1 MSEFFQTNREVV
13 YFIYGQAFFVLGLA
27 IAFRSRKHSELAL
40 GAHLWLLAVFGLVHG
55 VYEWGIIFIPIQQ
68 RYLPGDAVNALRVL
82 QLALETIS
90 FFALYQFG
98 AELVAVGA
106 RRAWFWRALPGALL
120 ALWAG
125 AFLVVLAGATNT
137 FREIWT
143 TGDAFSRYLLGVPG
157 AAMAAFGLWLQARH
171 VQHFD
176 VPHIANYL
184 RGAAFAFAAYAGA
197 SIIVPRNDFFPATI
211 LNYDTF
217 FQTAGFPV
225 AMIRALC
232 GILIA
237 YLIFRAMD
245 IFDVETD
252 RQLKDAARARA
263 IAADRERIGRELH
276 DGIIQSL
283 YAAGLNLE
291 DAGLTIDEDAG
302 RAREKIGAV
311 TQSLNRT
318 IRDIRSYILD
328 LRRAGESGDWHG
340 DLDELARAFR
350 LQTLVDAEFR
360 VEGEPHVEPN
370 LQARMQI
377 VAIAREA
384 LVNAGRHAR
393 ATRVAVKLIY
403 QPDQVAL
410 DVTDN
415 GVGFAVEDSDTTR
428 ADGSRQGLRN
438 MRERAQ
444 LIGAQLAIESA
455 PRRGTRVRLILPNVA

>member
-1 MSEFFQTNREVV
+1 MIEFFQTNRDVV
-13 YFIYGQAFFVLGLA
+13 YLIYGQAFFVLGLA
-27 IAFRSRKHSELAL
+27 IAFRSRKHSHLAL
-40 GAHLWLLAVFGLVHG
+40 GAHLWLLAIFGIVHG
-55 VYEWGIIFIPIQQ
+55 IYEWGAIFIPLQQ
-68 RYLPGDAVNALRVL
+68 RNLTPDGVNALRVL

-90 FFALYQFG
+90 FLTLFQFG
-98 AELVAVGA
+98 VELIAFDA
-106 RRAWFWRALPGALL
+106 RRRRVWRALPMLMLL
-120 ALWAG
+120 AWC
-125 AFLVVLAGATNT
+125 ATLLGIVFDSGNT

-143 TGDAFSRYLLGVPG
+143 TGDALSRYLLGVPG
-157 AAMAAFGLWLQARH
+157 AMLAALGLWTQARH

-176 VPHIANYL
+176 VPRIANYL

-197 SIIVPRNDFFPATI
+197 SIIVPRNDFFPATL
-211 LNYDTF
+211 LNYDAF
-217 FQTAGFPV
+217 ILAAGFPV
-225 AMIRALC
+225 AVIRALC

-311 TQSLNRT
+311 IQSLNRT

-328 LRRAGESGDWHG
+328 LRRAGESGDWHS
-340 DLDELARAFR
+340 DLGELARAFR
-350 LQTLVDAEFR
+350 LQTLVDAELR
-360 VEGEPHVEPN
+360 VEGAPRIEPN
-370 LQARMQI
+370 EHARKQI

-393 ATRVAVKLIY
+393 ATRVALNLMY
-403 QPDQVAL
+403 QPNQVAL
-410 DVTDN
+410 EIVDN
-415 GVGFAVEDSDTTR
+415 GIGFAIEQCDATR
-428 ADGSRQGLRN
+428 ADGSCQGLRN

-455 PRRGTRVRLILPNVA
+455 PQRGTRVRLILPNVV